1 MRINSNDL
9 RCLKVILVQWL
20 DDISKDSDQ
29 DFKKLAEMTDN
40 LPDLVDRAHFDSE
53 RWTTINKLTRKRI
66 EKHKIN
72 ESLHKIEKGLYG
84 TCERCGE
91 EISVERL
98 KARPL
103 TSYCIECKT
112 DMEQQL
118 KFRFIYSNSG
128 SDY

>member
-9 RCLKVILVQWL
+9 NYLKDILVQWQ
-20 DDISKDSDQ
+20 DEISKDSDR
-29 DFKKLAEMTDN
+29 DFKKLAEVTGN

-53 RWTTINKLTRKRI
+53 RWTTINKLTRKRMD
-66 EKHKIN
+66 KHKIN
-72 ESLHKIEKGLYG
+72 KSLHKIENGLYG

-103 TSYCIECKT
+103 TSYCIECKAE
-112 DMEQQL
+112 MENEENL
-118 KFRFIYSNSG
+118 IHSER
-128 SDY
+128 